1 MGQHGQGAEPDSAP
15 HGLRGEPNLPAAG
28 NPFGA
33 VIKCWV
39 QKDPVV
45 RSPTATDLGNAI
57 LKNRHPGPDETTEH
71 GLHYSGAEIEAA
83 DARDPIQ
90 GGHQVALIAN
100 RFSLG
105 GVLARL
111 RTHGGIPQRD
121 GQRCQGNVEV
131 APAVHHSRH
140 DGMAVG
146 QHRHGV
152 DAFRAGRL
160 EPAVEISGERGT
172 TGPRLD
178 ERVPAGR
185 MSFGM
190 EDMAVNGDRSLTQ
203 QR

>member
-1 MGQHGQGAEPDSAP
+1 MVRAPTTAHLRYPIFQHG
-15 HGLRGEPNLPAAG
+15 H
-28 NPFGA
+28 
-33 VIKCWV
+33 
-39 QKDPVV
+39 
-45 RSPTATDLGNAI
+45 T
-57 LKNRHPGPDETTEH
+57 GPDETAEH
-71 GLHYSGAEIEAA
+71 RLHESSTKIEAA
-83 DARDPIQ
+83 NPGHPIQ

-105 GVLARL
+105 DILARL

-140 DGMAVG
+140 YGMAVG